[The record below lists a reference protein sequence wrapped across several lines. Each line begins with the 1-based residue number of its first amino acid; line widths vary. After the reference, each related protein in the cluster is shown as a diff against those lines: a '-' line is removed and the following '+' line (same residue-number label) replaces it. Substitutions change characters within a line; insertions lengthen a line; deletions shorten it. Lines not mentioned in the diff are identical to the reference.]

1 MYFIG
6 RMTSYTSDEHPS
18 PRQFPLL
25 SSPLLY
31 FVRSQESGASQST
44 GRLLMRNTGLTLA
57 LVSTILLA
65 GLTSL
70 VSSKGVITFLAFST
84 VVNKCNHVDILLF
97 YPVHLY
103 KIHART
109 QITAKNERTSSLK
122 YNPQPK
128 PNYRMNKNKEKKEE
142 KRWTRTIFEN
152 FWGGSKR
159 YTRGKQSFG
168 NFGIIR
174 QIKSNF

>member
-1 MYFIG
+1 
-6 RMTSYTSDEHPS
+6 MTSYASDELPS
-18 PRQFPLL
+18 PNSKFPLL
-25 SSPLLY
+25 CSSLLC
-31 FVRSQESGASQST
+31 QESRASQSS

-57 LVSTILLA
+57 LVSVILLA

-70 VSSKGVITFLAFST
+70 VGSKGVITFLAFST

-109 QITAKNERTSSLK
+109 QISEKNGRTSSLK

-128 PNYRMNKNKEKKEE
+128 NKLNYRMNKDKYKKEE